1 MSKLNNQIKKYNVT
15 IPKLFETILRLNKEQ
30 QEQLLKFAEALL
42 VKDNRVSVR
51 KACMIPINYA
61 ARNKIYSDQIKDI
74 SKKGLFIETHNPLI
88 VGDEIFMSFNMQG
101 YDRPVK
107 TQGEIVH
114 ATQQGIGVKF
124 KEISPYICQ
133 IIEALVERMKG

>member
-1 MSKLNNQIKKYNVT
+1 MIKKYDLT
-15 IPKLFETILRLNKEQ
+15 IPKLFETILKLNKEQ

-51 KACMIPINYA
+51 EACIIPINYA
-61 ARNKIYSDQIKDI
+61 AGNRIYSDQIKDI
-74 SKKGLFIETHNPLI
+74 SKNGLFIETHNPLI
-88 VGDEIFMSFNMQG
+88 VGEEILMSFNMQG

-107 TQGEIVH
+107 TKGEIVH
-114 ATQQGIGVKF
+114 ATQQGMGVEF
-124 KEISPYICQ
+124 KEISPYISQ